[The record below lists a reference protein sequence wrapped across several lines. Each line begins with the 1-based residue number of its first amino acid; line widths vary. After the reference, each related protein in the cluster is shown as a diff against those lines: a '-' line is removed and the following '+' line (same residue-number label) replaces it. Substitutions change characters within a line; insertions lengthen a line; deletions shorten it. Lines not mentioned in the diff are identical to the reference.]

1 MSFAWRTVEALGA
14 AYFIEQGYSVL
25 VPFGDSPYYDFLVE
39 KDGHCKR
46 VNVKK
51 AQYGCGSYRISL
63 PRKRHADCAMT
74 EAEVDCYLVYVP
86 PENLFIELGGDF
98 FVGAKSHVKVV
109 PKAIINEMKKQRE
122 INKQD

>member
-1 MSFAWRTVEALGA
+1 MSLAWQAVEALGA
-14 AYFIEQGYSVL
+14 AYFIEQGYAVL

-51 AQYGCGSYRISL
+51 ANCSCGSWRISL
-63 PRKRHADCAMT
+63 PRKRHADCAMKT
-74 EAEVDCYLVYVP
+74 PEVDCYLVYVP
-86 PENLFIELGGDF
+86 AENLFIELGGEF
-98 FVGAKSHVKVV
+98 FVGNKSHSKVV
-109 PKAIINEMKKQRE
+109 PMATINKMKKQRD